1 MANLTKIPPRYTTNI
16 FKGGKKKYLK
26 LAAEWMADN
35 GGKIGGFTKEH
46 GYLKGKN
53 ASDKM
58 TVFGISS
65 KGTLLDKIQSLGLK
79 QEAEVRRKERIADQT
94 GNVET
99 FDWKNKP
106 KGFDGHHRRMIALYA
121 PFYEGLNNKDK
132 LELTQWF
139 IDEGFPL
146 GDAKENL
153 ALLSEEDHTG
163 AEDSIHKW
171 MRENNIQVRPGKPGE
186 SNFVFSKDGKIDFVR
201 GGSDLGSSK
210 AKEGTALMPNL
221 SHLSLNERLYP
232 AAAYLEN
239 VQQPVEEQLAKY
251 TANTNPAN
259 QTNSLD
265 PNATYERSVKPPTL
279 DEVKRMRR
287 LGQVW
292 DRKLQTF
299 VPKTKAIPGTHF
311 NRNMNLASKGAET
324 VLRELPGSREVIIGA
339 ETGMALSKGDVTGAG
354 IAALKGNTDPTGSI
368 STIEPLN
375 QRHPYKAIG
384 RDIKID
390 NITDTLA
397 QMNSDGFGAI

>member
-1 MANLTKIPPRYTTNI
+1 MTKLAKIPPRYTTNI

-26 LAAEWMADN
+26 LAAEWMAAN
-35 GGKIGGFTKEH
+35 GGKIGGFTKKH

-79 QEAEVRRKERIADQT
+79 QEAEVRRKQRIEDQT

-106 KGFDGHHRRMIALYA
+106 KGFDGHHRRMVALYA
-121 PFYEGLNNKDK
+121 PFYEGLNNNDK

-146 GDAKENL
+146 GDAKDNL
-153 ALLSEEDHTG
+153 ALLLEDDHTG

-186 SNFVFSKDGKIDFVR
+186 SNFVFGKDGKIDFVR

-239 VQQPVEEQLAKY
+239 VQIPVEEQLAKY

-292 DRKLQTF
+292 DKKLQTF

-311 NRNMNLASKGAET
+311 NRNMNLAAEGSKM
-324 VLRELPGSREVIIGA
+324 VLNELPISKEIIAGA
-339 ETGMALSKGDVTGAG
+339 KTAKAVGEGNLSAAALYATGA
-354 IAALKGNTDPTGSI
+354 TGGVST
-368 STIEPLN
+368 TIEPLN

-384 RDIKID
+384 RDIKLD
-390 NITDTLA
+390 NLYNKDTADIILG
-397 QMNSDGFGAI
+397 GFKS

>member
-1 MANLTKIPPRYTTNI
+1 MANLAKIPPRYTTNI

-79 QEAEVRRKERIADQT
+79 QEAEVRRKQRIDEQT
-94 GNVET
+94 GDVEK

-106 KGFDGHHRRMIALYA
+106 KGFDGHHRRMVALYA
-121 PFYEGLNNKDK
+121 PFYEGLNDKDK
-132 LELTQWF
+132 KSLTQWF
-139 IDEGFPL
+139 IEEGFPL

-153 ALLSEEDHTG
+153 ALLLEDDHTG

-171 MRENNIQVRPGKPGE
+171 MRENNIQVRAGKPGE
-186 SNFVFSKDGKIDFVR
+186 SNFVFSKDGELDFVR

-210 AKEGTALMPNL
+210 AKEGSALMPNL
-221 SHLSLNERLYP
+221 SHLSLNEKLYP

-251 TANTNPAN
+251 TANANPAN

-265 PNATYERSVKPPTL
+265 PNASNITVKPPSRK
-279 DEVKRMRR
+279 EINQMKK

-292 DRKLQTF
+292 DPQTGSF
-299 VPKTKAIPGTHF
+299 VSKTKAIPGTHF

-368 STIEPLN
+368 STIES
-375 QRHPYKAIG
+375 
-384 RDIKID
+384 ID
-390 NITDTLA
+390 PVTKNFAELA
-397 QMNSDGFGAI
+397 ASGF

>member
-1 MANLTKIPPRYTTNI
+1 MANLAKIPPRYTTNI

-94 GNVET
+94 GNVKT

-106 KGFDGHHRRMIALYA
+106 KGFDGHHKRMVALYA
-121 PFYEGLNNKDK
+121 PFYEGLKNKDK

-146 GDAKENL
+146 GDAEDNL
-153 ALLSEEDHTG
+153 ALLLEDDHTG

-186 SNFVFSKDGKIDFVR
+186 SNFVFGKDGELDFVR

-210 AKEGTALMPNL
+210 AKEGSAIMPNFK
-221 SHLSLNERLYP
+221 HLSLNERLYP
-232 AAAYLEN
+232 IGAYLEN
-239 VQQPVEEQLAKY
+239 VQKPVEEQLAKY
-251 TANTNPAN
+251 TANANPAN

-265 PNATYERSVKPPTL
+265 PNASNITVKPPSNK
-279 DEVKRMRR
+279 EINQMKK

-292 DRKLQTF
+292 DPQTGSF
-299 VPKTKAIPGTHF
+299 VSKTKAIPGTHF
-311 NRNMNLASKGAET
+311 NRNMNLAAEGSKM
-324 VLRELPGSREVIIGA
+324 VLNELPISKEIIAGA
-339 ETGMALSKGDVTGAG
+339 KTAKAVGEGNLSAAALYATGA
-354 IAALKGNTDPTGSI
+354 TGGVST
-368 STIEPLN
+368 TIEPLN

-384 RDIKID
+384 RDIKLD
-390 NITDTLA
+390 NLYNKDTADIVLK
-397 QMNSDGFGAI
+397 GFKS